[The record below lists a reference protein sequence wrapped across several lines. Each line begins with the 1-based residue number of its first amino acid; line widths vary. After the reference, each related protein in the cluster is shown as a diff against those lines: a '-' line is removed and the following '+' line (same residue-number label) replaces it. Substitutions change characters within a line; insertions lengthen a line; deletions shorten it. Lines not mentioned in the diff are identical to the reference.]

1 MEPKATASSGGQPD
15 EDTRSAA
22 SLSLSESL
30 AQGKEVL
37 GAAAAGAMESAATG
51 LHSLQDNVS
60 ALKATATHFVSE
72 TGADAARSA
81 ADLAS
86 NVKVRVSDVA
96 GDLAERGADAASR
109 ATAKAKSL
117 GDHLEGVV
125 RSNPLGAILG
135 AVVIGALLGMRGRGR
150 RR

>member
-1 MEPKATASSGGQPD
+1 MEPNATASGGQPD
-15 EDTRSAA
+15 EDTRNAA
-22 SLSLSESL
+22 SRSLSQSL

-37 GAAAAGAMESAATG
+37 GAAATGAMSSAASG

-60 ALKATATHFVSE
+60 ALKDTATHLVAE
-72 TGADAARSA
+72 TGAGAARSA
-81 ADLAS
+81 ADMAS
-86 NVKVRVSDVA
+86 SVKVRVSGIA

-109 ATAKAKSL
+109 TAAKAKSL
-117 GDHLEGVV
+117 GDHVESTV
-125 RSNPLGAILG
+125 RGNPLGAILG